1 MTKNTITG
9 IFKMEDVGEL
19 NPLLHVLEEL
29 RVDHTKNDEIL
40 FHSGGPIG
48 KTSRFSMIPVLDDL
62 RVVFRQPDD
71 NTAPTDRNPL
81 IGELDLRLTPP
92 VLLSLIHI

>member
-1 MTKNTITG
+1 MTKDTITG

-48 KTSRFSMIPVLDDL
+48 KNSCLLYTSPSPRDLSTSRMPSS
-62 RVVFRQPDD
+62 
-71 NTAPTDRNPL
+71 A
-81 IGELDLRLTPP
+81 
-92 VLLSLIHI
+92 

>member
-40 FHSGGPIG
+40 FFN
-48 KTSRFSMIPVLDDL
+48 FSTV
-62 RVVFRQPDD
+62 
-71 NTAPTDRNPL
+71 
-81 IGELDLRLTPP
+81 
-92 VLLSLIHI
+92 